1 MCCFRWIVWQKNGSR
16 ICYLCWRT
24 QFRRSLLPQKHDDV
38 THAELSAEHA
48 SYVFY
53 HVQDKERCLEAGP
66 SQPLCLYLGYDFE
79 DAATEARA
87 LAILKKHL
95 DVEWDGDHRTRICVR
110 PKAPCAQ

>member
-1 MCCFRWIVWQKNGSR
+1 MQRWKDFERCCMVPAFRELRAGRVYASTRKLACCQT
-16 ICYLCWRT
+16 CA
-24 QFRRSLLPQKHDDV
+24 
-38 THAELSAEHA
+38 HAELSAEHA

-53 HVQDKERCLEAGP
+53 HVQDKEHCLEAGP